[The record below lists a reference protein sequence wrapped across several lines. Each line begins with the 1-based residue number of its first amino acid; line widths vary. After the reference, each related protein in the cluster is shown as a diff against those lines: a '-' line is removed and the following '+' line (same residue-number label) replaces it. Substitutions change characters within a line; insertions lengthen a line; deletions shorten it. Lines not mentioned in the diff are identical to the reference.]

1 MRAAVLML
9 ALGLCACNSS
19 TPTAPTP
26 PPAPPVS
33 PLPPISSIT
42 SIGITGNQW
51 IATTSAPVQMTAWVY
66 TGPGSANVV
75 DGTEH
80 VSWTVEPASIA
91 TIDRQGRVTPV
102 SIGTATVVA
111 TVGDRR
117 GTNNIRV
124 LPDFSGNWTG
134 EFVVTGCTGG
144 FDFRECGR
152 IMFPLVGEG
161 PGVRARY
168 PFTLTLSQDRDQVTG
183 TLREPQHNRRNDIV
197 APVSGF
203 VRLTGALV
211 LEATVPQPN
220 HEPFRV
226 INWSSTVNA
235 VATTMSGAFTQ
246 YEPRRTVFG
255 DPYVVRTE
263 QEFAS
268 IAKTQ

>member
-9 ALGLCACNSS
+9 ALGLSACNSS
-19 TPTAPTP
+19 SPTAPTP

-33 PLPPISSIT
+33 PLPPTSAILSISV
-42 SIGITGNQW
+42 TGNQW
-51 IATTSAPVQMTAWVY
+51 IATNAAPVQMNARVITSTQPLEY
-66 TGPGSANVV
+66 V
-75 DGTEH
+75 DGTVH
-80 VSWTVEPASIA
+80 VEWSVDPPGFA
-91 TIDRQGRVTPV
+91 TIDRLGRVTPV
-102 SIGTATVVA
+102 AIGSFTVVA
-111 TVGDRR
+111 RVGDKS
-117 GTNNIRV
+117 GTNPVRV
-124 LPDFSGNWTG
+124 LPDYSGDWTG

-152 IMFPLVGEG
+152 IMFPLLGEG

-168 PFTLTLSQDRDQVTG
+168 PFTVTLSQDRDQVTG
-183 TLREPQHNRRNDIV
+183 TLREPFNNRRNDIV
-197 APVSGF
+197 APVAGF

-211 LEATVPQPN
+211 LEATVPHPN

-235 VATTMSGAFTQ
+235 GATTMSGAFTQ
-246 YEPRRTVFG
+246 YEPRRTAFG

-268 IAKTQ
+268 ISKNQ